1 VTIVETR
8 DVLGF
13 DMGEQQGTVL
23 RERVRAHPSSDVRL
37 NSTVEQIAADHV
49 ALWSAATNETTLVA
63 ASLVVLASRLESER
77 TLADELAAAPGLEI
91 HVVGDAA
98 QPRRLADALLEGAR
112 VAAAL

>member
-1 VTIVETR
+1 
-8 DVLGF
+8 
-13 DMGEQQGTVL
+13 
-23 RERVRAHPSSDVRL
+23 
-37 NSTVEQIAADHV
+37 
-49 ALWSAATNETTLVA
+49 VA